1 MPLRPLLLGEKC
13 GAYMMDLS
21 WRARSSTLVPQ
32 RRNSL
37 SSLNLRIE
45 DDTIVILSRILE
57 HKKAELRHKQS
68 RGYLSELKAKIRD
81 APEPLGFFVALEAT
95 RTAGSPA
102 LIAEIKKA
110 SPSLGLLRPEFSDRF
125 DYLGIAKSYHHHG
138 ASALSVLTD
147 KDFFQGSLEYLS
159 EIKQLVPMPTLNKEF
174 MVEEIQFYEA
184 RAYGADAALLIVA
197 ALERQ
202 QLIDF
207 YALARG
213 LRLDVLIET
222 HHEREL
228 DTVLERLPEAR
239 LIGINNRD
247 LKTFMTDLGVTER
260 LAKRIPADKLIVSE
274 SGIHQ
279 RADVVRL
286 IEAGIHAM
294 LVGESLIRA
303 DDIGGKIRDLRG
315 VRAPTHA

>member
-1 MPLRPLLLGEKC
+1 M
-13 GAYMMDLS
+13 
-21 WRARSSTLVPQ
+21 
-32 RRNSL
+32 
-37 SSLNLRIE
+37 
-45 DDTIVILSRILE
+45 ILSRILE
-57 HKKAELRHKQS
+57 HKRAELRRKQS
-68 RGYLSELKAKIRD
+68 RGYLSELKGRIQD
-81 APEPLGFFVALEAT
+81 APSPLGFTTTLEST
-95 RTAGSPA
+95 KTTGSPS
-102 LIAEIKKA
+102 LIAEVKKA

-125 DYLGIAKSYHHHG
+125 DYIEIAKTYHVHG

-147 KDFFQGSLEYLS
+147 KDFFQGSLDYLR
-159 EIKQLVPMPTLNKEF
+159 EIKQSVPIPALDKEF
-174 MVEEIQFYEA
+174 MVDEVQFYEA
-184 RAYGADAALLIVA
+184 RAYGADAVLLIVA

-207 YALARG
+207 YALAKG
-213 LRLDVLIET
+213 LSLDVLIEI

-247 LKTFMTDLGVTER
+247 LKTFTTDLAVTLR

-286 IEAGIHAM
+286 VEAGIHAM

-303 DDIGGKIRDLRG
+303 EDRAAKIRELLG
-315 VRAPTHA
+315 VPAPSHA

>member
-1 MPLRPLLLGEKC
+1 M
-13 GAYMMDLS
+13 
-21 WRARSSTLVPQ
+21 
-32 RRNSL
+32 
-37 SSLNLRIE
+37 
-45 DDTIVILSRILE
+45 ILSRILE